1 MRTCALTSLL
11 KMGVWAWI
19 FAMATTT
26 ATADWP
32 QFRGPGGRGQSGATG
47 LPAQWDAGSNIVWK
61 ADLPGPG
68 ASSPVTFGGKIF
80 LTCYTGY
87 GVEEGN
93 PGEANQLK
101 RHLLC
106 LDPQDGK
113 LLWNVLQASTHEEGA
128 YEGFTALHGYASS
141 TPAVDADAVYVFFGA
156 TGAAAY
162 THDGRQLW
170 LTSCGTNTHEW
181 GSANSPLLYE
191 NLVIVN
197 ASVESGTLVALD
209 KKTGQE
215 VWRQKGMVE
224 SWSTPALVKTG
235 AGWELVV
242 QVKGKIL
249 GFDPAS
255 GKPLWS
261 CQGID
266 DYVCPSVV
274 AEGDVVFVIGGRR
287 ATAIAVRAGGRGDVT
302 DTHKLWEVKVG
313 SNVPSPVVHE
323 GHLYWAHDSRGTIY
337 CVDAKTGKS
346 AYEERLDPRP
356 GKIYASPLAADGK
369 LYYVSRD
376 AGVYVVAA
384 RPQFELLAHNK
395 IESDTSVFNGSPA
408 VADGRLLLRSDR
420 ALYCIGK

>member
-1 MRTCALTSLL
+1 MRTRSLTSLL
-11 KMGVWAWI
+11 KMSVWAWI
-19 FAMATTT
+19 FALATA

-32 QFRGPGGRGQSGATG
+32 QFRGPGGRGQSDQTG
-47 LPAQWDAGSNIVWK
+47 LPTQWDAESNIVWK
-61 ADLPGPG
+61 SDLPGPG

-93 PGEANQLK
+93 PGDARQLK

-106 LDPQDGK
+106 LDPRDGK
-113 LLWNVLQASTHEEGA
+113 LLWNVVQASAQEEGA

-141 TPAVDADAVYVFFGA
+141 TPAVDADAVYVFYGA

-162 THDGRQLW
+162 SHDGRQLW
-170 LTSCGTNTHEW
+170 LTSCGTKTHEW
-181 GSANSPLLYE
+181 GSANSPVLYE
-191 NLVIVN
+191 NLVIIN
-197 ASVESGTLVALD
+197 ASIESGALIALD

-255 GKPLWS
+255 GEPLWS

-266 DYVCPSVV
+266 DYVCPSVI
-274 AEGDVVFVIGGRR
+274 AEGDVAFLIGGRR

-302 DTHKLWEVKVG
+302 ETHKLWEVKKG
-313 SNVPSPVVHE
+313 SNVSSPVVHD
-323 GHLYWAHDSRGTIY
+323 GYLYWAHDSRGTVY
-337 CVDAKTGKS
+337 CVDVKNGKE

-356 GKIYASPLAADGK
+356 GRIYASPLAADGK

-376 AGVYVVAA
+376 AGVFVVAA
-384 RPQFELLAHNK
+384 EPQFELLAHNK
-395 IESDTSVFNGSPA
+395 IASDTSVFNGSPA
-408 VADGRLLLRSDR
+408 VADGRLLLRSDK

>member
-1 MRTCALTSLL
+1 MRTCCLTSLFGL
-11 KMGVWAWI
+11 GLWAL
-19 FAMATTT
+19 FFST
-26 ATADWP
+26 ATAAAADWP
-32 QFRGPGGRGQSGATG
+32 QFLGPDGRGQSAETG
-47 LPAQWDAGSNIVWK
+47 LPTQWDAETNIVWK

-80 LTCYTGY
+80 LTCYSGY

-93 PGEANQLK
+93 PGDPRQLK

-106 LDPQDGK
+106 LSPQDGK
-113 LLWNVLQASTHEEGA
+113 VLWNVVRLSTQEEGA
-128 YEGFTALHGYASS
+128 YQGFTALHGYASS
-141 TPAVDADAVYVFFGA
+141 TPAVDADAIYVFFGA

-162 THDGRQLW
+162 SHDGRQLW
-170 LTSCGTNTHEW
+170 LTSCGTKTHEW
-181 GSANSPLLYE
+181 GSANSPVLYE
-191 NLVIVN
+191 NLVIIN
-197 ASVESGTLVALD
+197 ASVESGALIALD
-209 KKTGQE
+209 KKTGKE
-215 VWRQKGMVE
+215 VWRQAGMVE

-235 AGWELVV
+235 TGWELVA

-274 AEGDVVFVIGGRR
+274 AEGDVAFIVGGRR
-287 ATAIAVRAGGRGDVT
+287 ATTIAVRAGGRGDVT
-302 DTHKLWEVKVG
+302 ATHKLWEVKKG
-313 SNVPSPVVHE
+313 TNVPSPVVHE
-323 GHLYWAHDSRGTIY
+323 GYLYWAHDSRGTIY
-337 CVDAKTGKS
+337 CVDAKTGKD
-346 AYEERLDPRP
+346 AYEERLDPRS

-384 RPQFELLAHNK
+384 QPKFELLAHNK
-395 IESDTSVFNGSPA
+395 IGSDASVFNGSPA
-408 VADGRLLLRSDR
+408 VVDGRLLLRSDR

>member
-1 MRTCALTSLL
+1 
-11 KMGVWAWI
+11 
-19 FAMATTT
+19 MATTT

-32 QFRGPGGRGQSGATG
+32 QFRGPGGRGQSGETG

-68 ASSPVTFGGKIF
+68 ASSPVMFDGKIF
-80 LTCYTGY
+80 LTCYSGY
-87 GVEEGN
+87 GVAEGN
-93 PGEANQLK
+93 PGDASQLK

-106 LDPQDGK
+106 LNPQDGR
-113 LLWNVLQASTHEEGA
+113 LLWNAIQAATQEESA

-141 TPAVDADAVYVFFGA
+141 TPAVDADAVYVFYGA

-162 THDGRQLW
+162 SHDGRQLW
-170 LTSCGTNTHEW
+170 LTSCGTKTHEW
-181 GSANSPLLYE
+181 GSANSPVLYE
-191 NLVIVN
+191 NLVIIN
-197 ASVESGTLVALD
+197 ASVESGALIALD

-249 GFDPAS
+249 GFDPA
-255 GKPLWS
+255 GGEPLWS

-274 AEGDVVFVIGGRR
+274 AEGDVAFVIGGRR

-302 DTHKLWEVKVG
+302 ETHKLWEIKKG
-313 SNVPSPVVHE
+313 SNVSSPVVHD
-323 GHLYWAHDSRGTIY
+323 GYLYWAHDSRGAVY
-337 CVDAKTGKS
+337 CIDAKTGKD

-356 GKIYASPLAADGK
+356 GRIYASPLAADGK

-376 AGVYVVAA
+376 AGVFVVAA
-384 RPQFELLAHNK
+384 KPEFELLAHNK
-395 IESDTSVFNGSPA
+395 IASDTSIFNGSPA